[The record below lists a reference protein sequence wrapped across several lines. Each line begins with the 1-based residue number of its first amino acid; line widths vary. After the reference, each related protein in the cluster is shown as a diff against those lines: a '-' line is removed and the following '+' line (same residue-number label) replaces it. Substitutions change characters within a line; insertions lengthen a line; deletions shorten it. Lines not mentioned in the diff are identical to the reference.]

1 MGQTATIAGTLAS
14 ALLLVAG
21 VSARADEVAPDLS
34 AQSLEQ
40 LADLQVTSVSKRA
53 EAVVDAPSSIYVIT
67 RDAIAR
73 SGRTSLPEILRL
85 APNLQVSQAGS
96 SRYVITAR
104 GLNGSPEAQN
114 FSNKLLVMIDG
125 RTVYTP
131 LFSGV
136 YWDMQ
141 GVVPQDLERVE
152 VISGPGATLWGA
164 NAVNGVINITTR
176 SSADTQ
182 GGLLVA
188 GYGDRRR
195 SATLRYG
202 GRLSEALTWRVYATS
217 FQADDSYAVAGGR
230 NNDHWS
236 VPQAGFRADWAPA
249 AADLVTLQG
258 DLYEGFEAQRGAP
271 AQTVR
276 GGNVTSRWTRTFGSG
291 AVVQAQ
297 AYYDRTE
304 RGDEVDGS
312 GFKVDTYDVDLQHSF
327 TTGRHSLVWGGGYR
341 QVRYR
346 IDGAPQI
353 FFEPAA
359 RRLSLANAFV
369 QDTVAISD
377 DLSLVAGVKL
387 EDDPYVRPVLLPN
400 VRLSWRPAEQVTLW
414 AAASRAVRAP
424 TPFDRDVVEVLGG
437 QRFLVAGGAFR
448 SERLN
453 AYELGLKAQPTA
465 RTLLSVA
472 GFYNDYDRLRSIEPT
487 PVTVLPL
494 RWDNRMAGHTYGVE
508 AWGSLQVTEGWRLG
522 VAANYLDGKFRFTQG
537 ASALLGPRQAGNDPK
552 YQARL
557 TSTVDLG
564 PAVTLHAALR
574 YVSAMPE
581 PRLPAYTEFNARV
594 GWALSDRL
602 ELSLAGANL
611 LHRRHRE
618 YVDGA
623 EIPRSVYAELQ
634 WRF

>member
-1 MGQTATIAGTLAS
+1 MGRTGTIGALAS
-14 ALLLVAG
+14 ALLAAG
-21 VSARADEVAPDLS
+21 SGAQAGEAAPNLS
-34 AQSLEQ
+34 KLSLEQ
-40 LADLQVTSVSKRA
+40 LADIQVTSVSKRA
-53 EAVVDAPSSIYVIT
+53 ESAGDAPAAVFVIS

-73 SGRTSLPEILRL
+73 SGAASLPEILRL

-104 GLNGSPEAQN
+104 GFNGAPEAQN
-114 FSNKLLVMIDG
+114 YANKLLVLIDG

-141 GVVPQDLERVE
+141 SVVPQDIDRVE

-164 NAVNGVINITTR
+164 NAVNGVISITTR
-176 SSADTQ
+176 NSADTQ
-182 GGLLVA
+182 GGLLAA
-188 GYGDRRR
+188 GYGNQRR

-202 GRLSEALTWRVYATS
+202 GRIAEGLTYRIYASS
-217 FQADDSYAVAGGR
+217 FQSDDSHAVGGGR
-230 NNDHWS
+230 RNDHWS
-236 VPQAGFRADWAPA
+236 LPQAGFRADWAA
-249 AADLVTLQG
+249 SATDLVTLQG
-258 DLYEGFEAQRGAP
+258 DLYDGFEAQQTAP
-271 AQTVR
+271 AQSVR
-276 GGNVTSRWTRTFGSG
+276 GGNVTSRWTRSFGDG
-291 AVVQAQ
+291 GVLQVQ
-297 AYYDRTE
+297 AYYDRAE

-312 GFKVDTYDVDLQHSF
+312 GFKVDTYDVDLQHSSEF
-327 TTGRHSLVWGGGYR
+327 GPHAFVWGGGYR

-346 IDGAPQI
+346 INGTAQL
-353 FFEPAA
+353 FFEPPS
-359 RRLSLANAFV
+359 RNLSLANVFV
-369 QDTVAISD
+369 QDTVA
-377 DLSLVAGVKL
+377 LSPDVSLIAGVKL

-400 VRLSWRPAEQVTLW
+400 VRVSWRAAEQVTLW

-453 AYELGLKAQPTA
+453 AYEVGVKAQPA
-465 RTLLSVA
+465 PRALLSVT
-472 GFYNDYDRLRSIEPT
+472 GFYNDYDRLRSIEPA
-487 PVTVLPL
+487 PATVIPL

-508 AWGSLQVTEGWRLG
+508 AWGELQVTDAWR
-522 VAANYLDGKFRFTQG
+522 VSAAATYLDGKFRFAEG
-537 ASALLGPRQAGNDPK
+537 ASGLLGPRQAGNDPK

-557 TSTVDLG
+557 TSTLDLG
-564 PAVTLHAALR
+564 PAVTLHTALR

-581 PRLPAYTEFNARV
+581 PRLPAYIELNGRL
-594 GWALSDRL
+594 GWALSERL
-602 ELSLAGANL
+602 ELSVAGANL

-623 EIPRSVYAELQ
+623 EIPRSIYAELQ